1 MVAIIM
7 HTVKVALI
15 PMAQIAIT
23 ITNNIY
29 ILQPLQ
35 RIDKALTIKKQM
47 WQMSRNHLPH
57 LFFDIES
64 HSYHYSK
71 VYASQLLNIYITL
84 VKRSFHKSEKI
95 MSQSNSE

>member
-1 MVAIIM
+1 M

-35 RIDKALTIKKQM
+35 RIEKSVDNQKTDVA
-47 WQMSRNHLPH
+47 
-57 LFFDIES
+57 DES
-64 HSYHYSK
+64 
-71 VYASQLLNIYITL
+71 
-84 VKRSFHKSEKI
+84 KS
-95 MSQSNSE
+95 SATSVF

>member
-1 MVAIIM
+1 M

-35 RIDKALTIKKQM
+35 RIDKALTIKKQ
-47 WQMSRNHLPH
+47 
-57 LFFDIES
+57 I
-64 HSYHYSK
+64 
-71 VYASQLLNIYITL
+71 
-84 VKRSFHKSEKI
+84 
-95 MSQSNSE
+95 